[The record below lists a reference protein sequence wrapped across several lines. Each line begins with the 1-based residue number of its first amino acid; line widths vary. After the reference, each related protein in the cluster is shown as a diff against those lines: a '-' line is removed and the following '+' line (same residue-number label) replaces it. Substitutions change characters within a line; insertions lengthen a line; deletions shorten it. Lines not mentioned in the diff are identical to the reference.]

1 MNSTP
6 NLIESIAIPAV
17 SNATLSHSTTMRI
30 EAINA
35 EDLCGSLLEDWDRVR
50 SNMAV
55 YGSPYFDA
63 EFIKAVS
70 RVRDDVRIAIAIED
84 DEIVSFLPIQQ
95 NSRGRAVPAGGML
108 NDWHGIMGRSSVEI
122 LKAMLKEVGL
132 RSYKY
137 HAMDSSNRDFEKNH
151 FQKYQSHFLDLSD
164 GWEPYRKWAFKN
176 SSTIKRQGQ
185 KTRGL
190 GRDFGDVRFEF
201 DSDSP
206 ELLERLIELKRARYQ
221 RSNTFDILGVSWAA
235 DLLREIHKIR
245 KPNFRGLLSAYWA
258 GDELV
263 GAHFGM
269 LTDDVL
275 HYWFPVYDPRF
286 QRYSPGTE
294 MLMQAA
300 EHACQKAVT
309 KLDLGYGDDAYKF
322 KFCNGHE
329 PVAFGMVNF
338 NQVSHQVAKQQY
350 LLRNQL
356 KGIPMKPFVKKALRS
371 VFPRFGGWNFR

>member
-6 NLIESIAIPAV
+6 NLAESIAIPADSIV
-17 SNATLSHSTTMRI
+17 TQSRCKPVQI
-30 EAINA
+30 KVVKA
-35 EDLCGSLLEDWDRVR
+35 EELCGSLLEEWDRLR
-50 SNMAV
+50 SGTSV
-55 YGSPYFDA
+55 YQSPYFDA
-63 EFIKAVS
+63 EFVKAAS
-70 RVRDDVRIAIAIED
+70 RVRDDVRIAIALEE

-95 NSRGRAVPAGGML
+95 NSRGRAVPAGGLL
-108 NDWHGIMGRSSVEI
+108 NDWHGILGKSSVGI
-122 LKAMLKEVGL
+122 LKAMLKEIGV

-137 HAMDSSNRDFEKNH
+137 HAMDNAESDFSKFH
-151 FQKYQSHFLDLSD
+151 FEEYQSHFLDLSA
-164 GWEPYRKWAFKN
+164 GWEAYKKWAFKN

-185 KTRGL
+185 KSRGL
-190 GRDFGDVRFEF
+190 QRDFGDVRFEF
-201 DSDSP
+201 EADSP
-206 ELLERLIELKRARYQ
+206 ELLERLIELKRSKYQ
-221 RSNTFDILGVSWAA
+221 RSNTFDILGVPWAA
-235 DLLREIHKIR
+235 ELLREIHKIR
-245 KPNFRGLLSAYWA
+245 KPNFRGLLSTYWA

-269 LTDDVL
+269 LTDRVL

-300 EHACQKAVT
+300 EHACKIGVK

-322 KFCNGHE
+322 KFCNAHE

-338 NQVSHQVAKQQY
+338 NQVSHQMARQQY

-356 KGIPMKPFVKKALRS
+356 KDIPMKPMVKRALRS